1 MSFTKSYTGVSA
13 EAAGLLDN
21 VRAAHG
27 GMAPWQ
33 RRKVERYLRDNLEHP
48 LQVGE
53 LAKEIS
59 LSSSQF
65 FRVFRESFGTTP
77 HVHIVRLRLELP
89 QRLMLSTENP
99 LSHIALAC
107 GLADQAH
114 FTRVFRRG
122 VGETQVPGGDKT

>member
-65 FRVFRESFGTTP
+65 FGYSGKASGPRHTCTS
-77 HVHIVRLRLELP
+77 
-89 QRLMLSTENP
+89 
-99 LSHIALAC
+99 C
-107 GLADQAH
+107 G
-114 FTRVFRRG
+114 
-122 VGETQVPGGDKT
+122 